1 MGVVGNVS
9 QSSGLSGCMGLL
21 GKPVDVLLSD
31 VLDLFDEFMLCVDA
45 EVCAV
50 AGVMTEFRSGSRV
63 AGVLVEGVVG
73 VRAGVLDAVGVESY
87 ALLSI
92 SCIMAS
98 SWDSYRL
105 AADAMD
111 FVGDLYSR
119 DRRMSSSVPSL
130 REVSTAFLMLS
141 VSMKVW

>member
-21 GKPVDVLLSD
+21 GRPVDVLLSD
-31 VLDLFDEFMLCVDA
+31 VLDLFGEFMLCVDA
-45 EVCAV
+45 EVFAV

-63 AGVLVEGVVG
+63 AGVLVGVVG
-73 VRAGVLDAVGVESY
+73 VRAGVLDAVGVVSY

-141 VSMKVW
+141 VSMNVW